1 MQVQIAARGAQGV
14 PTATLLADLEATLT
28 TDGIRYTKAALWGD
42 LDCTIKLT
50 GTLDEAY
57 TAAQDWLGGRLQ
69 IFAND
74 GTQVW
79 NGIVWGVSW
88 GSGGRKRTRSLDG
101 YANRARLVYD
111 EINAGTTPPTVTTAA
126 KVISVDDTD
135 GQAAYGIIEY
145 TAKPGQ
151 LVAAQATA
159 RNSRDLADRKR
170 LLYTP
175 DGGTLG
181 GQSTTD
187 TGIITLTGMGYWR
200 TMMYQAYTA
209 ATTGTADVATVI
221 KAILTASCPMLATN
235 QSQVLTT
242 GVTAAQQYS
251 AYDSAGTIIKQ
262 LVSSVIDGNGVPW
275 TFGLALGRI
284 PYLRP
289 SNKLNTTPDY
299 IELANGMLQDAG
311 GGTVDLATMQPDT
324 LLEQVDYLPSNTPV
338 AAVDTLNIIYLSE
351 ITYQSP
357 GTLSYKASIPG
368 LNGAINAL

>member
-1 MQVQIAARGAQGV
+1 MQVQIAARGALGV
-14 PTATLLADLEATLT
+14 PTSTLLADLEATLT
-28 TDGIRYTKAALWGD
+28 TDGIRFTKAALWGD

-57 TAAQDWLGGRLQ
+57 TAAQDWIGGRLQ
-69 IFAND
+69 VFANE

-79 NGIVWGVSW
+79 NGIVWGISW

-111 EINAGTTPPTVTTAA
+111 EINAGTNPPTVTTAA
-126 KVISVDDTD
+126 KVITANDTD
-135 GQAAYGIIEY
+135 GQSLYGIVEY
-145 TAKPGQ
+145 TGKPGE

-159 RNSRDLADRKR
+159 RNARDLADRKR

-175 DGGTLG
+175 EGGTLG
-181 GQSTTD
+181 GQSSTD
-187 TGIITLTGMGYWR
+187 AGIITLQGMGYWR

-209 ATTGTADVATVI
+209 TTTGTADVAVI
-221 KAILTASCPMLATN
+221 VKAILTASCPMLATN

-242 GVTAAQQYS
+242 GVTAQQQYS
-251 AYDSAGTIIKQ
+251 AYDSAGIIIKQ
-262 LVSSVIDGNGVPW
+262 LVASVDGW

-284 PYLRP
+284 PYLRA

-299 IELANGMLQDAG
+299 IELANGLVQDAG
-311 GGTVDLATMQPDT
+311 GGTVDLEMVQPDT
-324 LLEQVDYLPSNTPV
+324 LLQQVDYLPSTVPST
-338 AAVDTLNIIYLSE
+338 AVDTLNVVYLSE
-351 ITYQSP
+351 VTYQSP

-368 LNGAINAL
+368 TLGTISAL

>member
-1 MQVQIAARGAQGV
+1 MQVQIAARGDLGV
-14 PTATLLADLEATLT
+14 VTTTIQADLEATLT

-42 LDCTIKLT
+42 LDATIKLT
-50 GTLDEAY
+50 GTLDQAY
-57 TAAQDWLGGRLQ
+57 TAAQDWLGGRMQ
-69 IFAND
+69 IFANE

-79 NGIVWGVSW
+79 NGYVWSVSW

-126 KVISVDDTD
+126 KVISVDDTA
-135 GQAAYGIIEY
+135 GQASFGIIEY
-145 TAKPGQ
+145 TSKPGQ

-159 RNSRDLADRKR
+159 RNARDLADRRR

-175 DGGTLG
+175 ESGTLG

-187 TGIITLTGMGYWR
+187 AGIITLQGMGFWR
-200 TMMYQAYTA
+200 TMQYQAYTA
-209 ATTGTADVATVI
+209 TTTGTADVAVI
-221 KAILTASCPMLATN
+221 VKAILTASCPMLATA
-235 QSQVLTT
+235 QSQILTT
-242 GVTAAQQYS
+242 GVTAQQQYS

-262 LVSSVIDGNGVPW
+262 LVASVDGW

-289 SNKLNTTPDY
+289 TNKGNTTPDY
-299 IELANGMLQDAG
+299 IELANGMVLDAG
-311 GGTVDLATMQPDT
+311 GGTVDLATVRPDT
-324 LLEQVDYLPSNTPV
+324 LLQQADYLPTSTPA
-338 AAVDTLNIIYLSE
+338 AAVDNLNVVYLVE
-351 ITYQSP
+351 TTYQMP

-368 LNGAINAL
+368 INGAVSAL